1 MRTLRPEEIE
11 VKIKQVSQKGAV
23 ALLYKTS
30 RVDMAILDETYGPE
44 NWTNEYRDIDGVL
57 FCGIGIRTD
66 SNKDFVWKWS
76 NGIESRQDGEGN
88 EVKGEASDALKRAG
102 FLVGIGREL
111 YTAPFIFLKVP
122 TQKNDKGK
130 YELEDKNMRFSVSE
144 IEYENSKIT
153 RLVIVDNFGEVVF
166 TFGMPKFGDDAP
178 QFHKKQ
184 KTQNNFPWEDELPPK
199 KEIKRPDGMVD
210 ENMIAEIWAEAKKK
224 GYTDEQ
230 VIMVIL
236 HDYRKQYVEDLT
248 VNEGNA
254 LIKRIRGEK

>member
-11 VKIKQVSQKGAV
+11 VKIKQVSQKGAI

-30 RVDMAILDETYGPE
+30 RVDMAILDETYGTE

-66 SNKDFVWKWS
+66 SNKPFVWKWS

-111 YTAPFIFLKVP
+111 YTSPFIFLKVP
-122 TQKNDKGK
+122 TQKNEKGK
-130 YELEDKNMRFSVSE
+130 YELENKNARFSVSD
-144 IEYENSKIT
+144 IEYENGKIT
-153 RLVIVDNFGEVVF
+153 RLIIEDNFGEIVY
-166 TFGMPKFGDDAP
+166 TFGLQKIGDDKP
-178 QFHKKQ
+178 QFYKKQ
-184 KTQNNFPWEDELPPK
+184 KIGNDLPWEDELQLK

-210 ENMIAEIWAEAKKK
+210 ENMTAEIWAEAKKK
-224 GYTDEQ
+224 GYTGEQ
-230 VIMVIL
+230 VAMVIL

-248 VNEGNA
+248 INEGNA
-254 LIKRIRGEK
+254 LLKRIRGEK